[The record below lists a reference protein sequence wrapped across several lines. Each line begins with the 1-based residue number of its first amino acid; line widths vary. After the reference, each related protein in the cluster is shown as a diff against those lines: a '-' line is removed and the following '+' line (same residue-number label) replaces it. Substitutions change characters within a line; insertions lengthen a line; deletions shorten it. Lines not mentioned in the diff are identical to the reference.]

1 MPKWIVTQVHGILMA
16 TAWGLIIPCG
26 VLVSRY
32 GKPWTHWFVTHRTV
46 QVLSGPPR
54 PIAARLDNTYCIMR
68 ANTASCT

>member
-1 MPKWIVTQVHGILMA
+1 MNLLAAQVHGILMA

-46 QVLSGPPR
+46 QVLSGA
-54 PIAARLDNTYCIMR
+54 IARARHMAGASPAYRRTQVTL
-68 ANTASCT
+68 ANT